1 MAKYISQVPLNA
13 RFITLHY
20 TEFKTEAT
28 FLVTMVPTH
37 YMNIFTLLAKETTS
51 YQEIYHKRSSEN

>member
-1 MAKYISQVPLNA
+1 M
-13 RFITLHY
+13 FITCLLQLVYY